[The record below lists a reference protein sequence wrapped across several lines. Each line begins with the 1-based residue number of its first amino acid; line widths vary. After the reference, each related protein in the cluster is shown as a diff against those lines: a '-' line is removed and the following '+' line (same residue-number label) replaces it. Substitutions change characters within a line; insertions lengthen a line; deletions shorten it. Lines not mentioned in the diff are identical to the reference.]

1 MTVVT
6 AKEMYERLKSR
17 GFKKINDN
25 RVTGEEYENW
35 VRERFVKFT
44 TMNSFNIIDKN
55 HYKIFYSDLNM
66 NYAENIEI
74 KTKTQPKSYINILN
88 KYISYNQITSFN
100 MKNNEYYLE
109 IKSLFNSYDEKR
121 EKIEIKLNNVS
132 DTNNELGVW
141 NMEIGSSAIK
151 NISYSTQ
158 IQNMKRDN
166 RIHVEES
173 QKWTNIQQLAC

>member
-74 KTKTQPKSYINILN
+74 KTKTDRKSTRLN
-88 KYISYNQITSFN
+88 SSHSSRSR
-100 MKNNEYYLE
+100 MP
-109 IKSLFNSYDEKR
+109 
-121 EKIEIKLNNVS
+121 
-132 DTNNELGVW
+132 
-141 NMEIGSSAIK
+141 SSA
-151 NISYSTQ
+151 
-158 IQNMKRDN
+158 
-166 RIHVEES
+166 
-173 QKWTNIQQLAC
+173 

>member
-1 MTVVT
+1 
-6 AKEMYERLKSR
+6 
-17 GFKKINDN
+17 
-25 RVTGEEYENW
+25 
-35 VRERFVKFT
+35 
-44 TMNSFNIIDKN
+44 
-55 HYKIFYSDLNM
+55 
-66 NYAENIEI
+66 
-74 KTKTQPKSYINILN
+74 
-88 KYISYNQITSFN
+88 

-121 EKIEIKLNNVS
+121 EKIEIKINNVS